1 MEGDVMKSNLWV
13 KVFDRWFRDRSRTH
27 STALPL
33 RIRLEL
39 EHLETRELLS
49 GPGTF
54 YVHPGESIQATVD
67 AAPAGST
74 IFIEPGTYTEAI
86 NVAKPGLHLIGLV
99 GPGGSEPLIEN
110 PGTADTGITVAGPT
124 PGSTL
129 NGFILENL
137 VVRDFLENGVLLAG
151 VDHFVISGVQA
162 VHNGEYGLF
171 PVFSAFGLISNCM
184 AQGSNDTGIYIGQSK
199 HIVLNHNLVFD
210 NVNGLEIENSS
221 FVIAEGNVSRD
232 NTVGILE
239 DLLPGLTIE
248 TSAFNLVA
256 NNIVVHNNRP
266 NIASAGD
273 LAAAEPSGIGILL
286 VGGAYNATIGN
297 FVSQNGYIGIVL
309 ISGVTLIEL
318 AGLDPGAYSS
328 IDPNP
333 EHTLIANNLVKGNG
347 MHFSYAGLPPGADL
361 LWDGTGTDNH
371 WRHNLFDTSF
381 PLLLP

>member
-1 MEGDVMKSNLWV
+1 MKGILWA
-13 KVFDRWFRDRSRTH
+13 KKLSRWVRGSPKTR

-33 RIRLEL
+33 RGRLEL
-39 EHLETRELLS
+39 ERLETRELLS

-67 AAPAGST
+67 AAPGGST
-74 IFIEPGTYTEAI
+74 IFIEPATYTEAI
-86 NVAKPGLHLIGLV
+86 SVAKPGLHLIGLT
-99 GPGGSEPLIEN
+99 GPGGSEPVIEN
-110 PGTADTGITVAGPT
+110 PGSAGTGITVASPS

-129 NGFILENL
+129 NGFVLQNL
-137 VVRDFLENGVLLAG
+137 IVRDFVANGVFLAG
-151 VDHFVISGVQA
+151 VNHFVISNVQA
-162 VHNGEYGLF
+162 INNGEYGLF
-171 PVFSAFGLISNCM
+171 PVFSASGLIANCT
-184 AQGSNDTGIYIGQSK
+184 AQGSNDTGIYVGESSQI
-199 HIVLNHNLVFD
+199 LLTHNLVFD

-221 FVIAEGNVSRD
+221 FVIAVANVSRD

-248 TSAFNLVA
+248 TSAFNVIA

-266 NIASAGD
+266 NTAAAGD
-273 LAAAEPSGIGILL
+273 VAAAEASGIGILM
-286 VGGAYNATIGN
+286 VGGSYNVTIGN
-297 FVSQNGYIGIVL
+297 FVSQNGYAGIVL

-318 AGLDPGAYSS
+318 AKLDPGAYGS

-333 EHTLIANNLVKGNG
+333 EHTFIGYNIVTGNG
-347 MHFSYAGLPPGADL
+347 TLFSYAGLPPGADL

-381 PLLLP
+381 PVLLP